1 MSEDDVRHIMAIDWV
16 ATASDGG
23 AKLPSATR
31 PHPRNYGTFPRK
43 LAYYALQEE
52 VISLQAA
59 VRSMT
64 SLPAEILGMQDR
76 GVLKEGL
83 VADVVVFDPATLKD
97 TATFDNPHQYAEGIR
112 HVFVNGTPALTEGR
126 LTGALAGKALRSAS
140 FADHAGQ

>member
-1 MSEDDVRHIMAIDWV
+1 
-16 ATASDGG
+16 
-23 AKLPSATR
+23 
-31 PHPRNYGTFPRK
+31 
-43 LAYYALQEE
+43 
-52 VISLQAA
+52 
-59 VRSMT
+59 MT